1 MYQASVRSATAG
13 TTKTVLAI
21 VATLSLLVSLF
32 AITAPALATHAQPGV
47 DHQPLPIDTADFAT
61 DEEAC
66 ADVDVASGDVY
77 MHWIANQQ
85 TSTDPLT
92 LTLTIEGEAEPIVL
106 TSYQWNEPGGGEANI
121 THHFEATVSGD
132 VTITDLTLS
141 SGIGNVRLSHV
152 CRGDEGEGGS
162 NVDINDILLTS
173 MCAETDGTNRF
184 RVRNTGEVDIDA
196 GLLTYDVYG
205 TSETGTLGAL
215 AAGDELF
222 FATEATGAVTVRL
235 FLDGELA
242 ETKASNTTPCE
253 TPTVA
258 PCPETLGTGV
268 LGVEDIVGT
277 DTRSGGHYEFTNDG
291 LVISTDSNTSNDKVA
306 LYFDAGGISLADVG
320 EPSLDYDM
328 TSGTVGP
335 GFQLVVDSNGA
346 AAGGTIGILV
356 GEPDFYGSDWWS
368 NTDFGVGAGYGYAS
382 AGTLD
387 EYLAANPDMTV
398 TAFGF
403 ALGSGVQGSGT
414 IRSITFACTVYT
426 FTAGGEVGGETG
438 QIAIF
443 KTMCESIGEQDVCNG
458 RDTSLDGW
466 MVDFDIYAGDTPE
479 GDPMDTVTVT
489 LGLNA
494 NGEGNLGNGSQG
506 RILSGDLEVG
516 TYTVCEIP
524 VAYDGEGNEVNLDAV
539 PRPEAGNG
547 GSTGGGQDQIDG
559 TDCVVVEVTASGTA
573 EVKFLDAVATG
584 TITILKDA
592 VPDNAQDFAFT
603 TTGTGL
609 DGFSLDDDADA
620 TLSNQMT
627 FTNLPAG
634 DYSVTEASVEG
645 WTLSSL
651 TCSTGGTADVA
662 SATAD
667 ITLAMGA
674 DVTCTF
680 VNTQQS
686 VQPTTGTITILKNA
700 LPDDAQ
706 DFAFT
711 TSGTGLSAFSLDDDA
726 DAALSNQRTFTGLSA
741 GSYTVTEASIT
752 GWTLTSLTC
761 SAGGAVDLGT
771 RTATIT
777 LAAGANVTCTFVNT
791 RQGGGVLPGNP
802 TPTPG
807 GSPQQGAG
815 QSPREGT
822 LSGTL
827 PNTSMSGTD
836 VTSLPAVLLAVLM
849 LVGTLGVGRQALAE
863 HRRRR

>member
-1 MYQASVRSATAG
+1 VHHSSVRSATAG
-13 TTKTVLAI
+13 TAKTFLAF
-21 VATLSLLVSLF
+21 VATLSLLVSLL
-32 AITAPALATHAQPGV
+32 AVTAPVRATHSQPNV
-47 DHQPLPIDTADFAT
+47 DHQPLPIDTASFAT

-85 TSTDPLT
+85 TSTQALT
-92 LTLTIEGEAEPIVL
+92 LTLTIEGQLEAMTL
-106 TSYQWNEPGGGEANI
+106 TSYKWNEPGGGEANI

-132 VTITDLTLS
+132 VTITDLQLS

-152 CRGDEGEGGS
+152 CRGDEDSGV
-162 NVDINDILLTS
+162 VDINDVLLTS

-184 RVRNTGEVDIDA
+184 RVRNTGAVDIGA
-196 GLLTYDVYG
+196 ERLTYDVYG

-222 FATEATGAVTVRL
+222 FSTTTTGSATVRL
-235 FLDGELA
+235 FLDGQLA

-253 TPTVA
+253 PPTIA
-258 PCPETLGTGV
+258 PCPETLGSGI
-268 LGVEDIVGT
+268 LGEDDVIDSDV
-277 DTRSGGHYEFTNDG
+277 RSGGHYEFTDDG

-306 LYFDAGGISLADVG
+306 LYFDASGISLAEVG
-320 EPSLDYDM
+320 APSLDYVM

-346 AAGGTIGILV
+346 ADGGTIGILV
-356 GEPDFYGSDWWS
+356 GEPDFYGEDWWS

-398 TAFGF
+398 LAFGF

-426 FTAGGEVGGETG
+426 FTAGGEAGGETG
-438 QIAIF
+438 QIAVF

-466 MVDFDIYAGDTPE
+466 MVDFDIYAGDAPE

-494 NGEGNLGNGSQG
+494 NGEGNLGDGSQG

-516 TYTVCEIP
+516 AYTVCEIP
-524 VAYDGEGNEVNLDAV
+524 VAYDGDGNEVNLDAV

-547 GSTGGGQDQIDG
+547 GSTGGGQDQIAG

-620 TLSNQMT
+620 TLSNQET

-634 DYSVTEASVEG
+634 DYSVTEASVAG
-645 WTLSSL
+645 WTLTSL
-651 TCSTGGTADVA
+651 SCSTGGAGDVA
-662 SATAD
+662 TATAD
-667 ITLAMGA
+667 ITLAMGD

-711 TSGTGLSAFSLDDDA
+711 TTGTGLSAFSLDDDA
-726 DAALSNQRTFTGLSA
+726 DATLSNQRTFSGLSA
-741 GSYTVTEASIT
+741 GSYTVTEASAT
-752 GWTLTSLTC
+752 GWALTSLTC
-761 SAGGAVDLGT
+761 SAGGTADPGT

-807 GSPQQGAG
+807 GTTPQQGPG

-822 LSGTL
+822 LGGTL
-827 PNTSMSGTD
+827 PNTSMPDT
-836 VTSLPAVLLAVLM
+836 TPASRAAGLLALL
-849 LVGTLGVGRQALAE
+849 LVAGLIGVGRQGLAE
-863 HRRRR
+863 YRRRR